1 MRNSVMTAVVQQ
13 AFDGRKYLNL
23 ETRRK
28 SGVVVATP
36 VWFARQ
42 GRRFYVYSLADAGK
56 VKRIRND
63 PRVRIAPCDI
73 RGRLEGE
80 WHEARAAI
88 VDGDD
93 EVEGHRLL
101 DAKYGWMK
109 KIGNFYRRLTGRA
122 RAIIAIDPV

>member
-1 MRNSVMTAVVQQ
+1 MPADVQQ

-23 ETRRK
+23 ETRRRT
-28 SGVVVATP
+28 GVAVATP

-73 RGRLEGE
+73 RGGLEGE
-80 WHEARAAI
+80 WHEARASI
-88 VDGDD
+88 VHGD
-93 EVEGHRLL
+93 EESLGHRLL
-101 DAKYGWMK
+101 DSKYGWMK
-109 KIGNFYRRLTGRA
+109 KIGNFYRRLTGRE
-122 RAIIAIDPV
+122 RAIIVIDPL

>member
-1 MRNSVMTAVVQQ
+1 MSAEVQR
-13 AFDGRKYLNL
+13 AFDGRKYLNI

-28 SGVVVATP
+28 SGVAVATP
-36 VWFARQ
+36 VWFALH

-80 WHEARAAI
+80 WYPARAAI
-88 VDGDD
+88 VHGD
-93 EVEGHRLL
+93 EEALGHRLL
-101 DAKYGWMK
+101 DDKYGWMK
-109 KIGNFYRRLTGRA
+109 KIGNIYRRLTGGE